1 MKSLRTWHA
10 VFQMIQ
16 IAIVIE
22 NCQTTQIQSMACQ
35 ILQIRKNTKMIMPQ
49 DFPSKL
55 PSKSARGQ
63 YLSQHQ

>member
-1 MKSLRTWHA
+1 MKCSFSDDSDSYSDRELSNDSNSKYSLPDSSD
-10 VFQMIQ
+10 Q
-16 IAIVIE
+16 
-22 NCQTTQIQSMACQ
+22 
-35 ILQIRKNTKMIMPQ
+35 KKYKDDMPQ